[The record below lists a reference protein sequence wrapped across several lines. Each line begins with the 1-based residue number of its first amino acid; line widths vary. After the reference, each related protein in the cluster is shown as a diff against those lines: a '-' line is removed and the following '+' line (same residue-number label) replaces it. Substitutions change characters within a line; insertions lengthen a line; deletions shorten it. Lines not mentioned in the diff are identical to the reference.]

1 MDIYIDESG
10 DIGLG
15 TRSSDYFVIAAV
27 VVRDPLCVRRCFSR
41 VRRSRLKKKL
51 RDLPEFKFSNTSGTL
66 KRRILECL
74 ARCDLDIVYSVLR
87 KKELY
92 PELRDKPYIVYN
104 YLMGSL
110 IAHMVSYYGAQGEV
124 NIIVDKSMSG
134 IQRDAFDQYVVYKI
148 IEKNPL
154 EGWRNISLE
163 VRHCDSRGEPCIQ
176 AADFVAGAVHRL
188 YRTGDNSCYRLIER
202 NIIRRF
208 DYFQGPQK

>member
-41 VRRSRLKKKL
+41 VRKSRLKK
-51 RDLPEFKFSNTSGTL
+51 RFREVPEFKFNNTSGTL

-134 IQRDAFDQYVVYKI
+134 IQRDAFDQYIVYKI
-148 IEKNPL
+148 FEKNPPEEL
-154 EGWRNISLE
+154 RNTPLK
-163 VRHCDSRGEPCIQ
+163 VRHLDSRSEPCIQ
-176 AADFVAGAVHRL
+176 AADFVAGAIHRL
-188 YRTGDNSCYRLIER
+188 YRTGDNSCYRLVEK
-202 NIIRRF
+202 NIVRRF
-208 DYFQGPQK
+208 DYFNGPQK